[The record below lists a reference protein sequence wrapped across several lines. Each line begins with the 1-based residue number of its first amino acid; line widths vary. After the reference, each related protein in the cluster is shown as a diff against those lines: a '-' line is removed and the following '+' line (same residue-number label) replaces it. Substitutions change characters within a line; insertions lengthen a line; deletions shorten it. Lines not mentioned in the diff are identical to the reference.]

1 MSKYS
6 FALLV
11 AAALFTGA
19 CASVQGSV
27 QTPGIS
33 FGVTDPAFSNY
44 GDRGR

>member
-27 QTPGIS
+27 GTPNIS
-33 FGVTDPAFSNY
+33 LGFTEPAFSNY